1 MILRSEWQVSN
12 LGETVSCMS
21 LIEEAEIEGRPAK
34 LLPQRQKR
42 EEMDKNFKYE
52 EAQSPDSR
60 KDVLQEQVED
70 PASTFGSGDSA
81 GAGDREDL
89 LETQLA
95 CEGEEEEEELE
106 KENDS
111 QNSDAVK
118 LYLQEIG
125 TVPLLTRKGE
135 VELAKQIEY
144 GENQIAEAV
153 LSSPVALR
161 YVLELEDKIKREEL
175 HVQDVHGDTD
185 EDEDSLGMSTGKT
198 SEISTHKYFLREIGK
213 LRRHSRDFGVM
224 ERELGRNKIS
234 LRRKVRLE
242 KNLSAKKR
250 RIFQIL
256 SNLGL
261 SESRI
266 HEIAEKLN
274 KFHAR
279 LTKLE
284 QKIQACVRGKKEKK
298 RKTVLSEVRAMERE
312 MEMPKSELNQRVQS
326 ILDGGMKANLG
337 RKALTEANLR
347 LVVSVAKKY
356 SSSGL
361 QFLDHVQEGNIGLM
375 RAVEKFDYRLGF
387 RFSTYASWWIR
398 QAIRRDI
405 YNSARTIRIPV
416 HVTEQRSKL
425 TRTFRGLIRRLGR
438 EPLPEEIASEMDLP
452 LKDIRRIIRIEGQS
466 VSRDSPIGDEG
477 ESCLADFVE
486 DQHIPKPPEE
496 AMEANLGVQMKKA
509 LAILSPRQEAVLRLR
524 FGVGELRDHTLKE
537 LADKF
542 SLTRERIRQIEEKAL
557 RKLRSPVVPLKRQT
571 SEDVGKE
578 SGGDSSI

>member
-1 MILRSEWQVSN
+1 MDL
-12 LGETVSCMS
+12 LS
-21 LIEEAEIEGRPAK
+21 LYSRLENSW
-34 LLPQRQKR
+34 RQSSI
-42 EEMDKNFKYE
+42 EEMDKIFKYE
-52 EAQSPDSR
+52 EARSPDSR
-60 KDVLQEQVED
+60 KDVLQGQVED
-70 PASTFGSGDSA
+70 PASTFGGGVSA
-81 GAGDREDL
+81 EAGDREDL

-95 CEGEEEEEELE
+95 GEGEEEKEELE

-111 QNSDAVK
+111 QSSDAVK

-144 GENQIAEAV
+144 GENQIADAV

-175 HVQDVHGDTD
+175 HVQDVLGDTG
-185 EDEDSLGMSTGKT
+185 EGEDSLGMSTGKT
-198 SEISTHKYFLREIGK
+198 SEISTPKHLLGEIGK

-242 KNLSAKKR
+242 KDLSTKKR

-256 SNLGL
+256 SDLGL
-261 SESRI
+261 AKSRI
-266 HEIAEKLN
+266 HKIVEKLK
-274 KFHAR
+274 KFHAC

-284 QKIQACVRGKKEKK
+284 QKIQACVRGKGEKK
-298 RKTVLSEVRAMERE
+298 RRAVLSEIRAMERE
-312 MEMPKSELNQRVQS
+312 SEMPKSELNQRAQS
-326 ILDGGMKANLG
+326 ILDGEMKANLG

-347 LVVSVAKKY
+347 LVVSIAKKY

-387 RFSTYASWWIR
+387 RFSTYAGWWIR

-405 YNSARTIRIPV
+405 NNSGRTIRIPV
-416 HVTEQRSKL
+416 HVTEQKSKL
-425 TRTFRGLIRRLGR
+425 TRTFRDLIRRLGR

-466 VSRDSPIGDEG
+466 VSLDSPFGDEG
-477 ESCLADFVE
+477 EGSLADFVE
-486 DQHIPKPPEE
+486 DQHIPKPLEE

-557 RKLRSPVVPLKRQT
+557 RKLRSPVVPQKRRT

-578 SGGDSSI
+578 SGGDSSS